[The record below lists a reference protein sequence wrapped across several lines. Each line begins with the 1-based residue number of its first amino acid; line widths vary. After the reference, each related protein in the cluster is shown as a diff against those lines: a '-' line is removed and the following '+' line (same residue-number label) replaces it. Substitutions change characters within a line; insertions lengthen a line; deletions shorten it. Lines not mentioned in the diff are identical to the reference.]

1 MAMAKTNKNDV
12 TINLAK
18 KEESMMD
25 FLNNIELCNS
35 YEVEAILKVTDS
47 FKVYDSVEE
56 LTEDILSDDKAATN
70 TIDKEEI
77 TMRTLPIATTDTRII
92 HCVQGILIDSAKV
105 GVSEQ
110 EVLRMVQGILIDAP
124 KLGLDNNAIIK
135 EIEETFKN
143 MINKEEITMA
153 QLTLTKEQVN
163 EMGTMTMRRRI
174 IDLGYDT
181 IEVKSTV
188 EGKNTTE
195 KYRNFLLSLIDE
207 ADVQRDAEQ
216 QIENHE
222 IMHGEV
228 QENTEVIAPA
238 TVVVPA
244 APVAQP
250 AVVTNN
256 EAKAKTDKLFALI
269 KEKAADND
277 KKGFGYTIS
286 SFMLQAVILE
296 AGTGLKK
303 LKGHT
308 VTAEEEKLTWN
319 IYKWLKEKGF
329 IKPVV
334 YSVQED
340 DKVRIFMPEYPGK
353 TENTTVKMIPYNKS
367 NGYTAKKATS
377 FLVTIPGAGAGK

>member
-1 MAMAKTNKNDV
+1 MAKTNKNNV

-77 TMRTLPIATTDTRII
+77 TM
-92 HCVQGILIDSAKV
+92 
-105 GVSEQ
+105 
-110 EVLRMVQGILIDAP
+110 
-124 KLGLDNNAIIK
+124 
-135 EIEETFKN
+135 
-143 MINKEEITMA
+143 A
-153 QLTLTKEQVN
+153 QLTLTKEQIN
-163 EMGTMTMRRRI
+163 EMGTMTMRRNI
-174 IDLGYDT
+174 INLGYDT
-181 IEVKSTV
+181 IEIKNTV

-195 KYRNFLLSLIDE
+195 KYRKFLLSLIDE

-308 VTAEEEKLTWN
+308 VTTEEEKLTWN